1 MTAAHRWRRNELID
15 FAGAKPSS
23 GFMAAVRLSA
33 GGVHLSRGRLAANDG
48 VEIGSAQLAIAVIE
62 SDPFEIEWRP
72 AGDGKPRHD
81 LLLPNS
87 AQIVPAGL
95 PCHARW
101 SARPTILAVAFDA
114 KLVDK
119 LRNETGLSEHDGVR
133 AHLGVRD
140 PAIDAVM
147 SKLRLELQFGGWSGP
162 LYLESLSVVLAVHL
176 FRNYASVRVA
186 RAARGGLG
194 AWRLR
199 RVVEFIE
206 AHLGE
211 EITQDEL
218 ARIADLSPHH
228 FASAFR
234 MSAGVA
240 PHRYLTERR
249 IARGC
254 ELLAKSEATV
264 TTVAHALGF
273 ASHGHFSESFRRFV
287 GVTPSEY
294 KAQSR
299 SKMSEAMSR
308 NPGQERS

>member
-15 FAGAKPSS
+15 FAGAEPSQ
-23 GFMAAVRLSA
+23 GFSPADRLDA
-33 GGVHLSRGRLAANDG
+33 GGVHVSRGRLASNDG
-48 VEIGSAQLAIAVIE
+48 VEVGSAQLVVAVIE
-62 SDPFEIEWRP
+62 SDAFEMEWRP
-72 AGDGKPRHD
+72 AGDDKPRRD
-81 LLLPNS
+81 FLLPNS
-87 AQIVPAGL
+87 AQIIPAGL
-95 PCHARW
+95 PRHARW
-101 SARPTILAVAFDA
+101 TARPTILAVAFDHE
-114 KLVDK
+114 LVDK
-119 LRNETGLSEHDGVR
+119 LRNETGLGEHGGVR

-140 PAIDAVM
+140 PVIDALM

-176 FRNYASVRVA
+176 FRNYSGARVA

-194 AWRLR
+194 TRRLR

-218 ARIADLSPHH
+218 ARIAELSPHH

-234 MSAGVA
+234 MTAGVA

-273 ASHGHFSESFRRFV
+273 ASHGHFTESFRRFV

-299 SKMSEAMSR
+299 
-308 NPGQERS
+308 

>member
-15 FAGAKPSS
+15 FAGAKPSP
-23 GFMAAVRLSA
+23 GFMAAARLSA
-33 GGVHLSRGRLAANDG
+33 GGVHVSRGRLAANDG
-48 VEIGSAQLAIAVIE
+48 AEIGSAQLAVAVIE
-62 SDPFEIEWRP
+62 SDAFEMEWRP
-72 AGDGKPRHD
+72 ASEGKPRRD
-81 LLLPNS
+81 FLLPNS

-95 PCHARW
+95 TCHARW
-101 SARPTILAVAFDA
+101 TARPTILAVAFDA

-119 LRNETGLSEHDGVR
+119 LRRDTGVR
-133 AHLGVRD
+133 EDEISAHLGVRD
-140 PAIDAVM
+140 PVIDAVV
-147 SKLRLELQFGGWSGP
+147 SKLRLELHFGGWSGP
-162 LYLESLSVVLAVHL
+162 LYIESLGVVLAVHL
-176 FRNYASVRVA
+176 LRNHAGARGA

-194 AWRLR
+194 TRRLR

-218 ARIADLSPHH
+218 ARIAELSPHH
-228 FASAFR
+228 FAGAFR
-234 MSAGVA
+234 TSVGVA
-240 PHRYLTERR
+240 PHRYLVERR

-254 ELLAKSEATV
+254 ELLTKSVATV

-294 KAQSR
+294 KAQSGQR
-299 SKMSEAMSR
+299 MRETMSR
-308 NPGQERS
+308 KPSEERS